1 MDIPKLIVLIQH
13 LHYIVGETMG
23 PATDSTD
30 RQLELLYVYK
40 TLASLN
46 SEKGADGGKL
56 RHLSTVKS
64 RYLNENLRHARIS
77 KKIQKGDSTATI
89 NQVRCTLE

>member
-1 MDIPKLIVLIQH
+1 
-13 LHYIVGETMG
+13 MG

-30 RQLELLYVYK
+30 RQLELLCVYK

-46 SEKGADGGKL
+46 SEKGADRGKL
-56 RHLSTVKS
+56 KHWSTVKS
-64 RYLNENLRHARIS
+64 RYLNENLRHARIR
-77 KKIQKGDSTATI
+77 KKVQKGDSTATI